1 MLNAD
6 RTATRLSD
14 LLGTEQWRNRFTT
27 IADTT
32 GFMLSVYSTGGDRLF
47 STREVHPLC
56 RALRSSSAEQQ
67 ARCDSFCSGARV
79 ATRDEGTSR
88 VYTCNAGV
96 VSFSLPV
103 RYLGEM
109 AVIVGQGSFAD
120 YRGFRGFTDKLRSA
134 GADGLSVTGPLRFT
148 SADQAFLA
156 CSLVD
161 GTVNEL
167 LRNTQENISL
177 RHRIEGLKTV
187 MTGWGSAGRED
198 PEGLHERLLHSLFML
213 LDLPHVALLTSD
225 RQQQGVFASRSSLR
239 KQGVGGASLTLSRDD
254 DIVQALQGGAPF
266 ITVPDAVARFG
277 TSFADPGS
285 LFPLVV
291 GRTLEG
297 IVAVFGAALRES
309 DIQAITIFCRQTAL
323 AIENHHLHHDL
334 YRKFDRFA
342 AIAELT
348 QAITPIQSYDSLL
361 QTILEK
367 SADLLAAEQGSLML
381 LDQDT
386 DALLLEAT
394 KGIMEDPSD
403 TLSIPRGEGIAG
415 RVAALGEP
423 LLVENVED
431 DPRVRK
437 KNRHRYK
444 TLSFVSVPLK
454 LEDRII
460 GVLNLSDKTSGDVF
474 NEEDLRIIQC
484 FATHAAVVLD
494 RNALYSQTEKLKKLS
509 ITDHL
514 TGLLNRRY
522 LLDRLEEELSRSRR
536 HSRHMSVVMLDLDG
550 FKHYNDTYG
559 HIAGDRALKMIA
571 DIILN
576 AVRSMDVVSRY
587 GGDEFMLILPE
598 TDTALATNIAER
610 LRADVERA
618 PLPERDG
625 DGRALGLITASIGIA
640 CYPEHGNMVDL
651 LIDRVDRA
659 LYRAKEKGRNR
670 VEVYS

>member
-1 MLNAD
+1 MLNTD

-14 LLGTEQWRNRFTT
+14 LLGTEQWRNRFST

-32 GFMLSVYSTGGDRLF
+32 GFMLSVYSGIGDLLF
-47 STREVHPLC
+47 STREFHPLC

-67 ARCDSFCSGARV
+67 SRCDSFCSGARA

-88 VYTCNAGV
+88 VYKCRANV

-103 RYLGEM
+103 RYLGET
-109 AVIVGQGSFAD
+109 AVIIGQGSFAD
-120 YRGFRGFTDKLRSA
+120 YRDFRDFTDKLRSA
-134 GADGLSVTGPLRFT
+134 DADDLSVTGPLRFT
-148 SADQAFLA
+148 SADQAFQA

-167 LRNTQENISL
+167 LRNAQENISL
-177 RHRIEGLKTV
+177 RHRIDGLKTV

-198 PEGLHERLLHSLFML
+198 PEALHERLLHSLFML
-213 LDLPHVALLTSD
+213 LDLSHVALLTLD
-225 RQQQGVFASRSSLR
+225 RQQGKFTSGLSLR
-239 KQGVGGASLTLSRDD
+239 KQGEGGTPLTLSPDD
-254 DIVQALQGGAPF
+254 DIVRALQSGAPF
-266 ITVPDAVARFG
+266 IIVPDSDARFG
-277 TSFADPGS
+277 KPFAATGS
-285 LFPLVV
+285 LFPIMV
-291 GRTLEG
+291 GRALDG
-297 IVAVFGAALRES
+297 IIAIFGSALREG
-309 DIQAITIFCRQTAL
+309 DIQAISAFCRQTAL
-323 AIENHHLHHDL
+323 AIENHRLHHDL

-348 QAITPIQSYDSLL
+348 QAITPIQNYETLL

-367 SADLLAAEQGSLML
+367 SAGLLAAEQGSLML

-386 DALLLEAT
+386 DALFLEAT
-394 KGIMEDPSD
+394 KGIMENPSD
-403 TLSIPRGEGIAG
+403 TLRIPRGEGIAG

-437 KNRHRYK
+437 KNRRRYK

-460 GVLNLSDKTSGDVF
+460 GVLNLSDKTTGGVF
-474 NEEDLRIIQC
+474 DEEDLRIIQC

-559 HIAGDRALKMIA
+559 HMAGDRALKMIA

-618 PLPERDG
+618 PLPGRNG
-625 DGRALGLITASIGIA
+625 DGRAQGLITASIGIA

-659 LYRAKEKGRNR
+659 LYRAKERGRNR